1 MLIVQTDE
9 SLVDANSYV
18 SVLDA
23 SAYIEAFLPAKFS
36 QWTAVTA
43 PQKEA
48 LLIAAAKYLD
58 SMLRWQSALL
68 NPDQLLEWPRVSFVD
83 ASGRTVEGVPQMM
96 KDSQIRLTI
105 ESLDHPLYQ
114 PQGVLKIDAYG
125 KSSQTYES
133 GKLEGSGVT
142 QDVRRV
148 LLTRGYGRSSTSI
161 VEFSRV

>member
-23 SAYIEAFLPAKFS
+23 SAYIEAFLPTKFS
-36 QWTAVTA
+36 QWDALTE
-43 PQKEA
+43 PQQEA
-48 LLIAAAKYLD
+48 SLISAAKYLD

-68 NPDQLLEWPRVSFVD
+68 NPDQLLEWPRVTFVD

-96 KDSQIRLTI
+96 KDSQIRLTV
-105 ESLDHPLYQ
+105 ESLDRPLYQ
-114 PQGVLKIDAYG
+114 PQSVLKIDTYG
-125 KSSQTYES
+125 KASQTYEN

-142 QDVRRV
+142 QDVRRM